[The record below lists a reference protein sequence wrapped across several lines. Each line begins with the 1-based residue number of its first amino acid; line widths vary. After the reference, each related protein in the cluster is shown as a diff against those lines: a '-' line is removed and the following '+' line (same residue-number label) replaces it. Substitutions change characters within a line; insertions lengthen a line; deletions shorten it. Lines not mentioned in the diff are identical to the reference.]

1 MTIKTTLNEKIS
13 TAAALSDFI
22 VVVSNLKVRYG
33 HPDFMTFADAR
44 RFYGLVAE
52 DAPANLPLGWLLMAM
67 NDALAGSWDDYDA
80 CLDSAAT
87 ERKLDR
93 DLAIADAA

>member
-13 TAAALSDFI
+13 AAAALADFI
-22 VVVSNLKVRYG
+22 VVVSNLKLRYG

-44 RFYGLVAE
+44 RFYGLVAA
-52 DAPANLPLGWLLMAM
+52 DAPSNLPLGWLLMAM

-80 CLDSAAT
+80 CLDNIAAQ
-87 ERKLDR
+87 LADR
-93 DLAIADAA
+93 DLAVAVAA